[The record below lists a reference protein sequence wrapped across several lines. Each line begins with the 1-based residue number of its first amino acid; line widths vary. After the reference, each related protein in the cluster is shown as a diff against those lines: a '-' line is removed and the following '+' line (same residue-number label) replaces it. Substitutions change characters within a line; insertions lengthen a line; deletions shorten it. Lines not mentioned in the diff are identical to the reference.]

1 MLKALKLSPNKRIVT
16 RISKTVKQPPAQDQI
31 IEVDNGPYF
40 FGKNLMLNGVLMLM
54 DEVDDDSVQPII
66 QGIME
71 YNLMH
76 PDDRPEHITLFINSP
91 GGVASSAYHLIDIM
105 KTSPLPVYT
114 IGIGEVASAG
124 VMILMAGEKGNR
136 MVTETTSI
144 MSHQYSRGI
153 GGKEH
158 EIVAA
163 AKEVSLD
170 SARMMLHYRKCT
182 KKTEAYIR
190 KHLLQQSDCYLTPEE
205 AVNHGI
211 CDEVIKTYQ

>member
-1 MLKALKLSPNKRIVT
+1 M
-16 RISKTVKQPPAQDQI
+16 
-31 IEVDNGPYF
+31 
-40 FGKNLMLNGVLMLM
+40 MLNGVLHLVG
-54 DEVDDDSVQPII
+54 DVDDESVLPVI

-76 PDDRPEHITLFINSP
+76 PDDKPEHITLFINSP
-91 GGVASSAYHLIDIM
+91 GGLASSAYHLIDMM
-105 KTSPLPVYT
+105 KTSLIPVYT
-114 IGIGEVASAG
+114 IGVGEVASAG
-124 VMILMAGEKGNR
+124 VMILMSGAKGNR
-136 MVTETTSI
+136 MVTENTAI
-144 MSHQYSRGI
+144 MSHQYSRGF

-158 EIVAA
+158 EIVAV

-170 SARMMLHYRKCT
+170 SGRMMQHYKKCT

-211 CDEVIKTYQ
+211 CDEVIKVYP